1 MSQDTLTKEQI
12 LQELEKLP
20 EARWLEVL
28 EFIQVLQASS
38 EPSTQEN
45 SNSVQQSE
53 AWAAY
58 LASKQERAEV
68 YRRLANS

>member
-1 MSQDTLTKEQI
+1 MSQDILTKEQI

-20 EARWLEVL
+20 AARWVEVL
-28 EFIQVLQASS
+28 EFIHGLQSAP
-38 EPSTQEN
+38 EPLDQAT
-45 SNSVQQSE
+45 SNSVRQSD

>member
-1 MSQDTLTKEQI
+1 MSQDILTKEQI
-12 LQELEKLP
+12 LLELEKLP
-20 EARWLEVL
+20 AARWVEVL
-28 EFIQVLQASS
+28 EFIHGLQSDPKSS
-38 EPSTQEN
+38 DQET
-45 SNSVQQSE
+45 SDPVRQSE